1 MPVEFLYHEEGGFL
15 EVILLGAFALE
26 DVIDALGVMV
36 NSNEW
41 PPNVDVLWDGRMAS
55 VDHIDRAFL
64 EDLAIFRSNID
75 LLRRQSRAA
84 VVFSAKAERVSA
96 QLPKLFAEKYLS
108 SEVRV
113 FHDRDEAIRWL
124 RGGKTSS
131 RRSIEGR

>member
-1 MPVEFLYHEEGGFL
+1 MPVEFQYHDTGGFL
-15 EVILLGAFALE
+15 EVTLLGVFALD

-41 PPNVDVLWDGRMAS
+41 PSNVNVLWDGRTAS

-64 EDLAIFRSNID
+64 EGLAVFRSNID

-84 VVFSAKAERVSA
+84 VVFPARAEWVST
-96 QLPKLFAEKYLS
+96 QLTRLLAEKYLS

-113 FHDRDEAIRWL
+113 FYDRECAIRWL
-124 RGGKTSS
+124 TADKGHNTIGG
-131 RRSIEGR
+131 